1 MEIATDLRDI
11 IDCPPTE
18 APYTA
23 LKEALISRISLSTQK
38 RLQRLISEED
48 LGDRKPTQ
56 FLRRLEQLA
65 DGQKLDATMFK
76 QLFLQRLP
84 PSVQAILAPNIPS
97 STVQTLAETAD
108 RILEYYQPPV
118 TVNVASRSTIA
129 PTIEDVVKRLDALTL
144 EVSQLR
150 ATRGYNPPVEAFNRA
165 RKALADTTVLVH
177 PIPDAP
183 LSIVADASNLAI
195 GAALQQQTPTGTQP
209 LAFYSA
215 KLTPPQTRYSTFG
228 RELLAI
234 YLAIKHFRNYIEGRD
249 FCIYTD
255 HKPLTYALSTSS
267 DKYSPREARH
277 LDFISQYTTDIRFL
291 KGLYNQ
297 VADCLSR
304 PGINAITRPSID
316 LERMAELQNQPTFI
330 ESLQPTS
337 LQLEA
342 IPLSTTPGTIL
353 CDVSRG
359 ASRPVVPSEMRRD
372 VFATLHNLAHPG
384 IRSTQRLVSE
394 RFVWPSMNTDIRQW
408 TRSCLACQKAKVGRH
423 NKAPIG
429 TFLAP
434 DARFAHVHID
444 LVGPFPTSRGCNYL
458 LIAIDRFTRWPI
470 ATPIPNITADSVAHA
485 FFEHWI
491 SHYGIPSTITTDRG
505 QQFESRLF
513 NNLTDL
519 LGCSRIRT
527 TAYHPSSNGLVERFH
542 RQLKASLRAH
552 DNPSH
557 WSEHL
562 PLVMLGIRTALKPDL
577 ECSAAELVYGTTLRI
592 PGVFFGYS
600 QRPADLDPSDYV
612 QRLRQVMTHLR
623 ATPPRAP
630 TTRSARPLRHRPSCC
645 RGLGFSAVFSYQ
657 TMSQSNN
664 AAADLSLK
672 EYYEHLKSIIKRLNR
687 KVSDSPDCRQK
698 IIRQLNKQGVD
709 VSTAVNIIQ
718 TERKASRRHKDSSS
732 SEESDS
738 DSDSDS
744 DSESSSSTSSSS
756 SGSSSSSES
765 SSNSSDSESSSSSSS
780 DSESTSDDCSSSS
793 DNSDSDSSSDKFL
806 KLCCILNKTYIDE
819 TLYN

>member
-1 MEIATDLRDI
+1 MLPLTNLLRGNNREFSFPD
-11 IDCPPTE
+11 
-18 APYTA
+18 TA
-23 LKEALISRISLSTQK
+23 
-38 RLQRLISEED
+38 
-48 LGDRKPTQ
+48 
-56 FLRRLEQLA
+56 
-65 DGQKLDATMFK
+65 
-76 QLFLQRLP
+76 
-84 PSVQAILAPNIPS
+84 
-97 STVQTLAETAD
+97 
-108 RILEYYQPPV
+108 
-118 TVNVASRSTIA
+118 
-129 PTIEDVVKRLDALTL
+129 
-144 EVSQLR
+144 
-150 ATRGYNPPVEAFNRA
+150 VEAFNRA
-165 RKALADTTVLVH
+165 RKALVDTTALVH

-234 YLAIKHFRNYIEGRD
+234 YLAIKHFRNYIEDRD

-291 KGLYNQ
+291 KDLYNQ

-304 PGINAITRPSID
+304 PGISAITRPSID

-342 IPLSTTPGTIL
+342 IPLSTTPGTIF

-372 VFATLHNLAHPG
+372 VFATLNNLAHPG

-458 LIAIDRFTRWPI
+458 LTAIDRFTRWPI

-485 FFEHWI
+485 FLEHWI
-491 SHYGIPSTITTDRG
+491 SHYVIPSTITTDRG
-505 QQFESRLF
+505 QQFESKLF

-519 LGCSRIRT
+519 LGCSRKRT

-577 ECSAAELVYGTTLRI
+577 ECSAAELVYGITLRI
-592 PGVFFGYS
+592 PGDFFGYS
-600 QRPADLDPSDYV
+600 QRSADLDPSDYV

-630 TTRSARPLRHRPSCC
+630 TSKSYIDPNLLTCSFVFVRVDSVHRPL
-645 RGLGFSAVFSYQ
+645 
-657 TMSQSNN
+657 
-664 AAADLSLK
+664 
-672 EYYEHLKSIIKRLNR
+672 
-687 KVSDSPDCRQK
+687 
-698 IIRQLNKQGVD
+698 
-709 VSTAVNIIQ
+709 
-718 TERKASRRHKDSSS
+718 
-732 SEESDS
+732 
-738 DSDSDS
+738 
-744 DSESSSSTSSSS
+744 
-756 SGSSSSSES
+756 
-765 SSNSSDSESSSSSSS
+765 
-780 DSESTSDDCSSSS
+780 
-793 DNSDSDSSSDKFL
+793 
-806 KLCCILNKTYIDE
+806 
-819 TLYN
+819 

>member
-1 MEIATDLRDI
+1 MPFGLRNSAQTFQRFINEALRDLPFVFVYV
-11 IDCPPTE
+11 DDVLVASSSE
-18 APYTA
+18 Q
-23 LKEALISRISLSTQK
+23 EH
-38 RLQRLISEED
+38 LQHLRLIFERLSQFGVFINVYKCVFGVQSLFF
-48 LGDRKPTQ
+48 LGHRVDASGCHPIDTKVSAIRDFPTPTSFQ
-56 FLRRLEQLA
+56 QLRRFIGLVNFYRRFIPHCAQL
-65 DGQKLDATMFK
+65 M
-76 QLFLQRLP
+76 LP
-84 PSVQAILAPNIPS
+84 LTNLLRGNNREFSFPD
-97 STVQTLAETAD
+97 TA
-108 RILEYYQPPV
+108 
-118 TVNVASRSTIA
+118 
-129 PTIEDVVKRLDALTL
+129 
-144 EVSQLR
+144 
-150 ATRGYNPPVEAFNRA
+150 VEAFNRA
-165 RKALADTTVLVH
+165 RRALADTTALVH

-304 PGINAITRPSID
+304 PGVNAITRPSID

-330 ESLQPTS
+330 ESLQPIS

-458 LIAIDRFTRWPI
+458 LTAIDRFTRWPI

-485 FFEHWI
+485 FLEHWI

-592 PGVFFGYS
+592 PGDFFGHS
-600 QRPADLDPSDYV
+600 QRSADLDPSDYV

-630 TTRSARPLRHRPSCC
+630 TSKSYIDPNLLTCSFVFVRVDSVRRPLQQPYDGPFRV
-645 RGLGFSAVFSYQ
+645 L
-657 TMSQSNN
+657 
-664 AAADLSLK
+664 
-672 EYYEHLKSIIKRLNR
+672 
-687 KVSDSPDCRQK
+687 
-698 IIRQLNKQGVD
+698 
-709 VSTAVNIIQ
+709 
-718 TERKASRRHKDSSS
+718 
-732 SEESDS
+732 
-738 DSDSDS
+738 
-744 DSESSSSTSSSS
+744 SSTDKHFTIDRGGRTDVVSVDRLKAAYT
-756 SGSSSSSES
+756 EPL
-765 SSNSSDSESSSSSSS
+765 
-780 DSESTSDDCSSSS
+780 STSPTEQSP
-793 DNSDSDSSSDKFL
+793 L
-806 KLCCILNKTYIDE
+806 V
-819 TLYN
+819 TLPLAISQTPLTPNNPAPSLIPQTIPVRRSGRHVRFPDRHQLVQYA

>member
-1 MEIATDLRDI
+1 MDIATDLRDI

-18 APYTA
+18 APYTP
-23 LKEALISRISLSTQK
+23 LKEALVSRISLSTQK

-56 FLRRLEQLA
+56 LLRRLEQLA
-65 DGQKLDATMFK
+65 DEQKLDVTMFE

-97 STVQTLAETAD
+97 STVQTLA
-108 RILEYYQPPV
+108 RLL
-118 TVNVASRSTIA
+118 TVYSSTTSLLLRS
-129 PTIEDVVKRLDALTL
+129 DV
-144 EVSQLR
+144 
-150 ATRGYNPPVEAFNRA
+150 
-165 RKALADTTVLVH
+165 
-177 PIPDAP
+177 P

-215 KLTPPQTRYSTFG
+215 KLTPPQTSYSTFG
-228 RELLAI
+228 RELLEN
-234 YLAIKHFRNYIEGRD
+234 YLAIKHFR
-249 FCIYTD
+249 
-255 HKPLTYALSTSS
+255 
-267 DKYSPREARH
+267 
-277 LDFISQYTTDIRFL
+277 
-291 KGLYNQ
+291 LYNQ

-316 LERMAELQNQPTFI
+316 LERMTELQNQPTFI

-342 IPLSTTPGTIL
+342 IPLSITPGTIL

-372 VFATLHNLAHPG
+372 VFATLHNRAHPG

-394 RFVWPSMNTDIRQW
+394 RFVWPSMNTDIRQR
-408 TRSCLACQKAKVGRH
+408 TRSCLACQKVKVGRH

-458 LIAIDRFTRWPI
+458 LTAIDRFTRWPI

-485 FFEHWI
+485 FLEHWI

-542 RQLKASLRAH
+542 QQLKASLRAH

-577 ECSAAELVYGTTLRI
+577 ECSAAEPVYGTTLRI
-592 PGVFFGYS
+592 PGDFFGYS
-600 QRPADLDPSDYV
+600 KRSADLDPSDYV

-630 TTRSARPLRHRPSCC
+630 TNSVRRPLQQTYDGPFRVLSRTDKHFTIDRGGRTDVVSVDRLKAAYTEPLSTSPTEQPPLVTLPLAISQTPLTPNNPAPSLIPQTIPLTRSGRHVRFPD
-645 RGLGFSAVFSYQ
+645 RYQ
-657 TMSQSNN
+657 LVQY
-664 AAADLSLK
+664 A
-672 EYYEHLKSIIKRLNR
+672 
-687 KVSDSPDCRQK
+687 
-698 IIRQLNKQGVD
+698 
-709 VSTAVNIIQ
+709 
-718 TERKASRRHKDSSS
+718 
-732 SEESDS
+732 
-738 DSDSDS
+738 
-744 DSESSSSTSSSS
+744 
-756 SGSSSSSES
+756 
-765 SSNSSDSESSSSSSS
+765 
-780 DSESTSDDCSSSS
+780 
-793 DNSDSDSSSDKFL
+793 
-806 KLCCILNKTYIDE
+806 
-819 TLYN
+819 

>member
-1 MEIATDLRDI
+1 MPFGLRNSAQTFQRFINEALRDLPFVFVYV
-11 IDCPPTE
+11 DDVLVASSSE
-18 APYTA
+18 Q
-23 LKEALISRISLSTQK
+23 EH
-38 RLQRLISEED
+38 LQHLRLIFERLSQFGVFINVSKCVFGVQSLFF
-48 LGDRKPTQ
+48 LGHRVDASGCHPIDTKVSAIRDFPTPTSFQ
-56 FLRRLEQLA
+56 QLRRFIGLVNFYRRFIPHCAQL
-65 DGQKLDATMFK
+65 M
-76 QLFLQRLP
+76 LP
-84 PSVQAILAPNIPS
+84 LTNLLRGNNREFSFPDTAV
-97 STVQTLAETAD
+97 ET
-108 RILEYYQPPV
+108 
-118 TVNVASRSTIA
+118 
-129 PTIEDVVKRLDALTL
+129 
-144 EVSQLR
+144 
-150 ATRGYNPPVEAFNRA
+150 FNRA
-165 RKALADTTVLVH
+165 RKALADTTALVH

-304 PGINAITRPSID
+304 PAINAITRPSID

-330 ESLQPTS
+330 ESRQPTS

-458 LIAIDRFTRWPI
+458 LTAIDRFTRWPI

-485 FFEHWI
+485 FLEHWI

-542 RQLKASLRAH
+542 WQLKASLRAH
-552 DNPSH
+552 DNSSH

-592 PGVFFGYS
+592 PGDFFGYS
-600 QRPADLDPSDYV
+600 QRSADLDPSDYV

-630 TTRSARPLRHRPSCC
+630 TSKSYIDPNLLTCSFVFVRVDSVRRPLQQPYDGPFRVLSRTDMHFTIDHGGRTDVVSVDRLKAAYTEPFSTSPTEQPPLVTLPLAISQTPLTPNNPAPSLIPQTIPLTRSGRHVRFPD
-645 RGLGFSAVFSYQ
+645 RYQ
-657 TMSQSNN
+657 LVQY
-664 AAADLSLK
+664 A
-672 EYYEHLKSIIKRLNR
+672 
-687 KVSDSPDCRQK
+687 
-698 IIRQLNKQGVD
+698 
-709 VSTAVNIIQ
+709 
-718 TERKASRRHKDSSS
+718 
-732 SEESDS
+732 
-738 DSDSDS
+738 
-744 DSESSSSTSSSS
+744 
-756 SGSSSSSES
+756 
-765 SSNSSDSESSSSSSS
+765 
-780 DSESTSDDCSSSS
+780 
-793 DNSDSDSSSDKFL
+793 
-806 KLCCILNKTYIDE
+806 
-819 TLYN
+819 

>member
-1 MEIATDLRDI
+1 MPFGLRNSVQTFQRFINEALRDLPFVFVYVDDVLVASSSEQEHLQHLRLI
-11 IDCPPTE
+11 FERLSQFGVFINVSKCVFGVQSLFFLGHRVDASGCHPIDTKVSAIRDFPSPTSFQQLRRFIGLVNF
-18 APYTA
+18 Y
-23 LKEALISRISLSTQK
+23 
-38 RLQRLISEED
+38 QRLIPHCAQ
-48 LGDRKPTQ
+48 LMLPLTNL
-56 FLRRLEQLA
+56 LRGNNREFSFP
-65 DGQKLDATMFK
+65 D
-76 QLFLQRLP
+76 
-84 PSVQAILAPNIPS
+84 
-97 STVQTLAETAD
+97 TA
-108 RILEYYQPPV
+108 
-118 TVNVASRSTIA
+118 
-129 PTIEDVVKRLDALTL
+129 
-144 EVSQLR
+144 
-150 ATRGYNPPVEAFNRA
+150 VEAFNRA
-165 RKALADTTVLVH
+165 RKALADTTALVH

-183 LSIVADASNLAI
+183 LSIVADASNFAI

-316 LERMAELQNQPTFI
+316 LEHMAELRTQPTFI
-330 ESLQPTS
+330 ESLQHTS

-458 LIAIDRFTRWPI
+458 LTAIDRFTRWPI

-485 FFEHWI
+485 FLEHWI

-505 QQFESRLF
+505 QQFESRL
-513 NNLTDL
+513 L
-519 LGCSRIRT
+519 
-527 TAYHPSSNGLVERFH
+527 
-542 RQLKASLRAH
+542 
-552 DNPSH
+552 
-557 WSEHL
+557 
-562 PLVMLGIRTALKPDL
+562 
-577 ECSAAELVYGTTLRI
+577 TTL
-592 PGVFFGYS
+592 P
-600 QRPADLDPSDYV
+600 
-612 QRLRQVMTHLR
+612 
-623 ATPPRAP
+623 
-630 TTRSARPLRHRPSCC
+630 
-645 RGLGFSAVFSYQ
+645 
-657 TMSQSNN
+657 
-664 AAADLSLK
+664 
-672 EYYEHLKSIIKRLNR
+672 
-687 KVSDSPDCRQK
+687 
-698 IIRQLNKQGVD
+698 
-709 VSTAVNIIQ
+709 
-718 TERKASRRHKDSSS
+718 
-732 SEESDS
+732 
-738 DSDSDS
+738 
-744 DSESSSSTSSSS
+744 TSS
-756 SGSSSSSES
+756 
-765 SSNSSDSESSSSSSS
+765 DVLAYARQH
-780 DSESTSDDCSSSS
+780 T
-793 DNSDSDSSSDKFL
+793 
-806 KLCCILNKTYIDE
+806 TPHP
-819 TLYN
+819 TA

>member
-1 MEIATDLRDI
+1 MPFGLRNSAQTFQRFINEALRDLPFVFVYV
-11 IDCPPTE
+11 DDVLVASSSE
-18 APYTA
+18 H
-23 LKEALISRISLSTQK
+23 EH
-38 RLQRLISEED
+38 LQHLRLIFERLSQFGVLINVSKCVFGAQSLFF
-48 LGDRKPTQ
+48 LGHRVDASGCHPIDTKVSAIRDFPTPTSFQ
-56 FLRRLEQLA
+56 QLRRFIGLVNFYRRFISHCAQL
-65 DGQKLDATMFK
+65 M
-76 QLFLQRLP
+76 LP
-84 PSVQAILAPNIPS
+84 LTNLLRGNNREFSFPD
-97 STVQTLAETAD
+97 TA
-108 RILEYYQPPV
+108 
-118 TVNVASRSTIA
+118 
-129 PTIEDVVKRLDALTL
+129 
-144 EVSQLR
+144 
-150 ATRGYNPPVEAFNRA
+150 VEAFNRA

-183 LSIVADASNLAI
+183 LSIVADASNFAI

-215 KLTPPQTRYSTFG
+215 KLTSPQTRYSTFG

-297 VADCLSR
+297 VSDCLSR

-316 LERMAELQNQPTFI
+316 LERMAELQNQPTFSD
-330 ESLQPTS
+330 SLQHTS

-359 ASRPVVPSEMRRD
+359 ASRPVVPNEMRRD
-372 VFATLHNLAHPG
+372 VFAALHNLAHPG
-384 IRSTQRLVSE
+384 IRTTQRLVSE
-394 RFVWPSMNTDIRQW
+394 RFVWPSMNTDIRQR

-434 DARFAHVHID
+434 DARFSHVHID
-444 LVGPFPTSRGCNYL
+444 LIPL
-458 LIAIDRFTRWPI
+458 LVLFL
-470 ATPIPNITADSVAHA
+470 
-485 FFEHWI
+485 EHWI
-491 SHYGIPSTITTDRG
+491 SHYGVPSTITTDRG

-513 NNLTDL
+513 NSLTNL

-562 PLVMLGIRTALKPDL
+562 PLVMLGIRTALKPEL

-592 PGVFFGYS
+592 PGDFFGHS
-600 QRPADLDPSDYV
+600 QSSGDLDPSDYV
-612 QRLRQVMTHLR
+612 QRLRQAMTHLR
-623 ATPPRAP
+623 ATPPRPSTNSVRRPLQQPYDGPFRVLSRKDKHFTIDRGGRTDVVSIDRLKAAYTEPLP
-630 TTRSARPLRHRPSCC
+630 TSPTEQPPLGTLPLAISQTPFTPNNPASSLIPQTPPLTRSGRHVRFPD
-645 RGLGFSAVFSYQ
+645 RYQ
-657 TMSQSNN
+657 LVQY
-664 AAADLSLK
+664 A
-672 EYYEHLKSIIKRLNR
+672 
-687 KVSDSPDCRQK
+687 
-698 IIRQLNKQGVD
+698 
-709 VSTAVNIIQ
+709 
-718 TERKASRRHKDSSS
+718 
-732 SEESDS
+732 
-738 DSDSDS
+738 
-744 DSESSSSTSSSS
+744 
-756 SGSSSSSES
+756 
-765 SSNSSDSESSSSSSS
+765 
-780 DSESTSDDCSSSS
+780 
-793 DNSDSDSSSDKFL
+793 
-806 KLCCILNKTYIDE
+806 
-819 TLYN
+819 